1 MTPSQASR
9 IAEDEAVAHTEPQGL
24 LAFWSNV
31 DTAYQGEF
39 VQWHNCEHVPER
51 VNIPGFQVGHRYRA
65 FDEARDFFMVY
76 ETDTADVMQ
85 SDPYMHSQNNPTPWT
100 RQSIGHF
107 RHPLRTIYTLV
118 ASVGPRP
125 GLDAPYLLLAR
136 SNPPD
141 TADGAA
147 EVMRWYRDEHLP
159 RLGAVEGIWRARLY
173 RADMAVSDLVTAE
186 RQVHDASSG
195 TQEFLAMYE
204 MLSPDIPETNAWREA
219 ARGTPWSAAMVASL
233 RDLER
238 ERYWLDF
245 ALWAPAHR

>member
-1 MTPSQASR
+1 MLQVLSPR
-9 IAEDEAVAHTEPQGL
+9 IQDEVFRNRK
-24 LAFWSNV
+24 LAKDF
-31 DTAYQGEF
+31 
-39 VQWHNCEHVPER
+39 R
-51 VNIPGFQVGHRYRA
+51 VKDH
-65 FDEARDFFMVY
+65 
-76 ETDTADVMQ
+76 
-85 SDPYMHSQNNPTPWT
+85 
-100 RQSIGHF
+100 
-107 RHPLRTIYTLV
+107 
-118 ASVGPRP
+118 
-125 GLDAPYLLLAR
+125 
-136 SNPPD
+136 
-141 TADGAA
+141 
-147 EVMRWYRDEHLP
+147 P